1 MDEKLLKMGWE
12 EFSGEGYYLAI
23 DVGNKKA
30 VERVIEHFKL
40 IKEGYK

>member
-1 MDEKLLKMGWE
+1 MDEKLLRLGWE
-12 EFSGEGYYLAI
+12 EFSGEGYYLAL

-30 VERVIEHFKL
+30 VERVTVHLNL